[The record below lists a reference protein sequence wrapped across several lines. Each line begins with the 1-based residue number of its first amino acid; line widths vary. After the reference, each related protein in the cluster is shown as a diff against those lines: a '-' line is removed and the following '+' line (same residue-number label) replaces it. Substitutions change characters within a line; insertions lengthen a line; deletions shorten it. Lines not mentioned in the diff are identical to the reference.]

1 MTKLN
6 GAEIIC
12 EQLVKEGV
20 PYAIGLC
27 GHGII
32 GFMAALHNY
41 RDRIKTIT
49 PRHEVVAGFMA
60 DAYFRIKHQ
69 PLVTFTSCGP
79 GSAQLL
85 SGLASAMMDSSSFLA
100 ITGNVP
106 TSQFNR
112 GPFQESYRHYQA
124 EFPASIRPFVKR
136 SFQPTRVD
144 MLPLAVRQAFDVM
157 LTGRSGPVNLD
168 VPLNVFV
175 EEGELGDQHK
185 WKRGVSNRS
194 QGHLEIVKQSVSLLV
209 NAKQPLIL
217 AGNGSVLSEA
227 SAELKDFAHA
237 LNIPVINTPLAKG
250 VIDMHDNLALGDT
263 GRNGTYAANELAR
276 RCDVLLVMGSGL
288 DDRVTSSWIPGYT
301 FNIPPTKVIQV
312 DIDPAEVGRN
322 YPTELGIIG
331 DVKAVLEQM
340 LAIIK
345 ERGIMPRSDDDPW
358 LTMGRKYRAEWEA
371 FNEPVTKSDQAPC
384 HPARIIHDLQTAL
397 PKDGILLTDVGSHTN
412 WVNMFFQSHR
422 PQQVLQSYSYA
433 AMTFSVAGVLGAKL
447 AAPERPCVAV
457 CGDGGFSMAPHVV
470 STAVEYNLPV
480 VWIVW
485 NNYGWC
491 SIRDMQIG
499 NFKNEI
505 GTSFKLQASD
515 ELFNPDFAAMARA
528 MGGGGIR
535 VEKPADFKPA
545 LVEALAAGKPYVLD
559 VMIDRMIKPPAT
571 GSWDLPPLPPPEPNF
586 GSRYV
591 PDGK

>member
-32 GFMAALHNY
+32 GFMAALHTY
-41 RDRIKTIT
+41 RDKIKTIT
-49 PRHEVVAGFMA
+49 PRHEAVAGFMA
-60 DAYFRIKHQ
+60 DAYFRVKHK
-69 PLVTFTSCGP
+69 PIATFTSCGP
-79 GSAQLL
+79 GSAQLI

-100 ITGNVP
+100 ITGNVA

-124 EFPASIRPFVKR
+124 EFPAALRPFVKR

-157 LTGRSGPVNLD
+157 LTGRPGPVNLD

-175 EEGELGDQHK
+175 EEGELGDQYK

-194 QGHLEIVKQSVSLLV
+194 QGHPDIVKQALAMLV

-217 AGNGSVLSEA
+217 AGNGAVLSEA
-227 SAELKDFAHA
+227 STELKDFAHA

-250 VIDMHDNLALGDT
+250 VIDMRDSLAMGDT
-263 GRNGTYAANELAR
+263 GRNGTHAANELAR

-288 DDRVTSSWIPGYT
+288 DDRVASGWIPGYT
-301 FNIPPTKVIQV
+301 FNIPPTKLIHV
-312 DIDPAEVGRN
+312 DIDPAEMGRN
-322 YPTELGIIG
+322 YPTELGILG

-340 LAIIK
+340 LAMIK
-345 ERGIMPRSDDDPW
+345 ERGIKPRSGDDPW
-358 LTMGRKYRAEWEA
+358 LTMGRKCRTEWDA
-371 FNEPVTKSDQAPC
+371 FNAPATKSDQAPC
-384 HPARIIHDLQTAL
+384 HPARVICDLQAAL
-397 PKDGILLTDVGSHTN
+397 PEDGILLTDVGSHTN
-412 WVNMFFQSHR
+412 WVNMFFQGHH
-422 PQQVLQSYSYA
+422 PQQVLQSYGWA

-470 STAVEYNLPV
+470 STAVEYDLPV

-505 GTSFKLQASD
+505 GTSFKEHASD

-559 VMIDRMIKPPAT
+559 VMIDRTIKPPAT
-571 GSWDLPPLPPPEPNF
+571 GSWELPPMQPPEPNY
-586 GSRYV
+586 GSRYL
-591 PDGK
+591 PDGN